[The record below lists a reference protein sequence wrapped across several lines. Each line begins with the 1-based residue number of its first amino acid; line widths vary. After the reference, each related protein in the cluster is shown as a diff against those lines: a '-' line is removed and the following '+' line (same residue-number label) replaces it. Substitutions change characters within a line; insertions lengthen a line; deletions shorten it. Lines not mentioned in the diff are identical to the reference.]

1 MEDAMPDALTL
12 LETRRSVSARN
23 MVGPGP
29 DDEALKRMIAVAIR
43 VPDHGKLAPW
53 RFVVYAGAARAAVC
67 GKLAD
72 LQASRGVEP
81 EKVEATRTA
90 FARAP
95 VVVGVISTAQTH
107 PKIPLWEQELS
118 AGAATM
124 NLCHA
129 AHAMGFVANWL
140 TDWFAFDDAAKAIL
154 GVTAA
159 EKVAGFVYIGSM
171 GEPPQERPR
180 PAVDDITRWWTG

>member
-1 MEDAMPDALTL
+1 MPDALTL

-29 DDEALKRMIAVAIR
+29 DEAALKRMIAIAIR

-53 RFVVYAGAARAAVC
+53 RFVVYAGDARATVC
-67 GKLAD
+67 HRLAD
-72 LQASRGVEP
+72 LLATRGAEAD
-81 EKVEATRTA
+81 KVEATRTA
-90 FARAP
+90 FTRAP
-95 VVVGVISTAQTH
+95 VVVGVVSTASSH
-107 PKIPLWEQELS
+107 PKIPVWEQELS

-154 GVTAA
+154 GVAPD
-159 EKVAGFVYIGSM
+159 EKVAGFVHIGSM
-171 GEPPQERPR
+171 AEPPQERPR
-180 PAVDDITRWWTG
+180 PEVEAITRWWTA